1 MDAVQLFGLA
11 RDGGCRMRCVAS
23 MAGRWPRTPSVCPKS
38 TSPPVND
45 EESGMAWMIDNADER
60 VYDRLRWRARRGLL
74 ENDIL
79 LSRFFKTELTQL
91 SVEELNT
98 LDKLLQLDDNDL
110 LDLLMGR
117 RISEDAQLAPLIA
130 RIRAA

>member
-1 MDAVQLFGLA
+1 MTITG
-11 RDGGCRMRCVAS
+11 
-23 MAGRWPRTPSVCPKS
+23 
-38 TSPPVND
+38 
-45 EESGMAWMIDNADER
+45 DER

-79 LSRFFKTELTQL
+79 LSRFFKSELTRL
-91 SVEELNT
+91 SEEELKT
-98 LDKLLQLDDNDL
+98 LDELLQLDDNDL

-117 RISEDAQLAPLIA
+117 RISEDARLAPLIA

>member
-1 MDAVQLFGLA
+1 
-11 RDGGCRMRCVAS
+11 
-23 MAGRWPRTPSVCPKS
+23 
-38 TSPPVND
+38 
-45 EESGMAWMIDNADER
+45 MIDTGDQR

-79 LSRFFKTELTQL
+79 LSRFFKTELMQL
-91 SVEELNT
+91 SAGELQL
-98 LDKLLQLDDNDL
+98 LDALLRLDDNDL

-117 RISEDAQLAPLIA
+117 RISEDARLAPLIA

>member
-1 MDAVQLFGLA
+1 
-11 RDGGCRMRCVAS
+11 
-23 MAGRWPRTPSVCPKS
+23 
-38 TSPPVND
+38 
-45 EESGMAWMIDNADER
+45 MIDAGDER

-79 LSRFFKTELTQL
+79 LGRFFKSELKQL
-91 SVEELNT
+91 SAEELNS
-98 LDKLLQLDDNDL
+98 LDQLLQLDDNDL

-117 RISEDAQLAPLIA
+117 RISEDARLAPLIA

>member
-1 MDAVQLFGLA
+1 MATRITRYLFVPNQPA
-11 RDGGCRMRCVAS
+11 RHFI
-23 MAGRWPRTPSVCPKS
+23 
-38 TSPPVND
+38 D
-45 EESGMAWMIDNADER
+45 EESGVAGMIEAGDDRAYE
-60 VYDRLRWRARRGLL
+60 RLRWKARRGLL

-79 LSRFFKTELTQL
+79 LSRFFRTELVLL

-98 LDKLLQLDDNDL
+98 LDELLQLDDNDL

-117 RISEDAQLAPLIA
+117 RISEDARLAPLIA

>member
-1 MDAVQLFGLA
+1 MTHAG
-11 RDGGCRMRCVAS
+11 DG
-23 MAGRWPRTPSVCPKS
+23 
-38 TSPPVND
+38 
-45 EESGMAWMIDNADER
+45 R

-79 LSRFFKTELTQL
+79 LSRFFKTELLKL
-91 SVEELNT
+91 SEQELQA
-98 LDKLLQLDDNDL
+98 LDELLQRDDNDL

-117 RISEDAQLAPLIA
+117 RTSEDARLAPLIA

>member
-1 MDAVQLFGLA
+1 MVDAG
-11 RDGGCRMRCVAS
+11 
-23 MAGRWPRTPSVCPKS
+23 
-38 TSPPVND
+38 
-45 EESGMAWMIDNADER
+45 DER

-79 LSRFFKTELTQL
+79 LSRFFKTELMRL
-91 SVEELNT
+91 SAGELVT
-98 LDKLLQLDDNDL
+98 LDELLQRDDNDL

-117 RISEDAQLAPLIA
+117 RISQDAQLAPLIA